1 MDENKENNKKIFTI
15 PNVISMFRI
24 LLIPFFIWSYVGL
37 RNNLLTLILLAVSG
51 ISDVVDGFI
60 ARRFHMVSDLGKA
73 LDPIAD
79 KLTQLAML
87 FCLVFRYWYMLIPL
101 ILLLIKELIAGTTGL
116 AVIKATNHVRSAEW
130 HGKAATAALYAL
142 MILHILWPIISP
154 PDIPLTV
161 SVISV
166 AVATAVIL
174 MSFVIYTAENIKLIN
189 GAKKAEK

>member
-130 HGKAATAALYAL
+130 HGKAATAALYTL

-189 GAKKAEK
+189 SAKKAEK